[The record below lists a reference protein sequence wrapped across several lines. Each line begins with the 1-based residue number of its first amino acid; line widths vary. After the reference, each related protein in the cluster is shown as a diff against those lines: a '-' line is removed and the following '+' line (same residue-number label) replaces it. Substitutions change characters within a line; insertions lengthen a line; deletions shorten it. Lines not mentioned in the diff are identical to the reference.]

1 MLPQE
6 EEITR
11 MKPIIAPSILAAD
24 FSQLGNEVEAVLDA
38 GADVIHFDVMD
49 NHYVPN
55 LSFGPVVLDS
65 LKIRFPE
72 TKFDVHLMVQPV
84 ESMIDAFL
92 DSGVSYI
99 SIHPEASNHVHAAL
113 NRIRRGGARAGVVLN
128 PSTPLNVLDELRGN
142 FDLVLVMS
150 VNPGFGG
157 QKFIPETF
165 QKLAKARAILD
176 AHGLDTRLA
185 VDGGVCLENIRQA
198 WQSGADFFVAGSS
211 IFSSNNYKTVIDEMR
226 LAVS

>member
-1 MLPQE
+1 
-6 EEITR
+6 

-24 FSQLGNEVEAVLDA
+24 FSRLGNEVEEVLDA

-65 LKIRFPE
+65 LKTRFPDTE
-72 TKFDVHLMVQPV
+72 FDVHLMVKPV
-84 ESMIDAFL
+84 EGMIDAFL
-92 DSGVSYI
+92 DSGASYI
-99 SIHPEASNHVHAAL
+99 SIHPEATNHVHAAL
-113 NRIRRGGARAGVVLN
+113 HRIRNGGARAGIVLN
-128 PSTPLNVLDELRGN
+128 PSTSVNVVDELHGN

-165 QKLAKARAILD
+165 RKLAKVRTILD

-185 VDGGVCLENIRQA
+185 VDGGVSLENIREA

-211 IFSSNNYKTVIDEMR
+211 IFSSRNYKTVIDKMR
-226 LAVS
+226 LELS